1 MRHFILLI
9 TLLIGSSS
17 LSQILS
23 SDREKFVKE
32 FDKLMKESAS
42 VDLKD
47 FTQNELPTIILSS
60 KLSDSNFSKIASTAN
75 RMLEKKMNPF
85 PELHAYIFSA
95 YCLFRDNQ
103 SEESFNS
110 WNGAAIDLLGGKNL
124 KKFKDFITT
133 SRIFFENQIIESNA
147 NYNWHYDGGNY
158 YFQYD
163 DEIKLFLTAG
173 NLACRIINRGK
184 NSENIKFSDSIVVQ
198 KTSGYFDITK
208 GRFFGKGGI
217 ISWAK
222 VGLDPKLHFAEL
234 KSFMVALRGTVL
246 SCDTAIMHSPILNTA
261 ALGKIVDRSMKG
273 NFNDDRQLNFPQFVS
288 FQEIY
293 EIKSLIE
300 DVDYF
305 GGFSMQGSEFVG
317 IGSESNPATLRF
329 HRNGKLFLKSESA
342 VVRVNEKQLIAD
354 NAKTTIFIGK
364 KDSITHLGLSFMF
377 FRDRRELEMTRG
389 NTGISTAPFI
399 NTYHKLE
406 MYVEKIIWKQKEDIL
421 DLTYNFST
429 SEQKRSARFES
440 FDYFN
445 VELYQQQQ
453 ALEKINPL
461 AALYKYCYKYDKLKI
476 TTGEA
481 ATAIGK
487 TIEECSFKLIE
498 LSSLGFITYDS
509 EKQIVIITDK
519 LIRFVD
525 ANSGKKDF
533 DYISFSANLIPIY
546 LDGISPDQL
555 KADKELRAYKE
566 RMLKRNQERS
576 KFKSFGTMDLNNL
589 NLVIEAVD
597 VVPISF
603 SKNTM
608 IFPDKSKILVKQNRD
623 FVFDGW
629 INSGKWEIRVN
640 SGNYNYNENKFSI
653 NESDIAF
660 FRANPIK
667 KEDGKTP
674 ILISSSLYGLKGE
687 LFVDH
692 LDNRSGNKK
701 GESFDKYPVLSSKEK
716 TRVFYNYKKLFLGAY
731 DSTRFYFEVHPFE
744 LDSLHA
750 FNERTLRFGGDLI
763 SGGIFPKF
771 HDSIRLMNDYSLGL
785 SKDIPESGYDF
796 YDNGGKFFNKI
807 ILSNNGLQ
815 GSGDLKFITSTS
827 SSKGLFTFLPDST
840 FGYATFTNSPQE
852 IGVEYPDVIG
862 KDVYITYLPKKG
874 KLNAKSNQELIYF
887 FNEEANLQGTT
898 TLDNN
903 GLTGNG
909 FMNFSNATLFSKKY
923 SYTRWNILSD
933 TSFFKLKNKHREP
946 GDLTQEEF
954 AFQADNI
961 VSNVSFKDRIGNFE
975 SNSDGSIAKFPMNRY
990 ICKIDMF
997 QWLLDNDE
1005 LELKSPDDNVNIE
1018 SEMDIVESNFFSVD
1032 PKRDSLNFRSGNAR
1046 YSVED
1051 KSIYCYETPFV
1062 QIADSRIY
1070 PDSMKIVIR
1079 EKGIMDTLF
1088 NAKIISNYITKYHEI
1103 IDVEATLEA
1112 REKYNAK
1119 GRYKYIDIDSNIYYF
1134 DLTRIYVDSSLQSI
1148 GVGKVN
1154 QDENFKLS
1162 EAFDFY
1168 GDIKLIS
1175 SEPYLRYTGATRIN
1189 HNCEKFERNWMA
1201 FSSYLNPK
1209 NIQIPVLKE
1218 MKDLEGN
1225 LISAGVLWRHSQD
1238 LDKVALYPTFLSGIQ
1253 EINDPAV
1260 ITASGWL
1267 QHSVNSKEYQIGN
1280 KDKLINRGEKG
1291 NYIALHTESCSLNG
1305 DGQINL
1311 GMDYGNLE
1319 TEAVGVVN
1327 YNQTTGETSMNLT
1340 LKIKSSMDTKLFE
1353 EVGKKINKL
1362 EGLSDVDF
1370 NSTSLEQALLEWENR
1385 ELADKIKSD
1394 YTLRKEIKK
1403 VPKNFESSIV
1413 FTGLRISSFTTGDEV
1428 KGIRTSSEKAA
1439 IVNIY
1444 GEPVMKYVPLKAFF
1458 EQRTIMADRFG
1469 LLIDLPGN
1477 LVYFFDYD
1485 NRKTG
1490 IMSILSSDTELNEG
1504 INAIKPDKRKDRK
1517 FMYQTTESSA
1527 YKSQFLR
1534 VFQ

>member
-1 MRHFILLI
+1 MRNIILLI
-9 TLLIGSSS
+9 TLLIGFSSFS
-17 LSQILS
+17 QVLSG
-23 SDREKFVKE
+23 DREKFVKE
-32 FDKLMKESAS
+32 FDKLMKESTS
-42 VDLKD
+42 FDLKE
-47 FTQNELPTIILSS
+47 FTQNDLPAIFISS
-60 KLSDSNFSKIASTAN
+60 KLSDSDFSKIVSTAN
-75 RMLEKKMNPF
+75 RILEKRLTPY
-85 PELHAYIFSA
+85 PLLYGYVFSA
-95 YCLFRDNQ
+95 YSLLRDNQ
-103 SEESFNS
+103 SKESFEA
-110 WNGAAIDLLGGKNL
+110 WHDALIELLEGKNT
-124 KKFKDFITT
+124 KKFKDFI
-133 SRIFFENQIIESNA
+133 SISENFLKNRIIGSNS
-147 NYNWHYDGGNY
+147 NYNWHFNGGGYN
-158 YFQYD
+158 FQYE
-163 DEIKLFLTAG
+163 DEIKLILTDG
-173 NLACRIINRGK
+173 KLACRIINRGK
-184 NSENIKFSDSIVVQ
+184 NSENINFSDSIVV
-198 KTSGYFDITK
+198 KNTSGYFDIIK
-208 GRFFGKGGI
+208 GRFFGEGGT
-217 ISWAK
+217 ISWEK
-222 VGLDPKLHFAEL
+222 VGLDPSLHFAEL
-234 KSFMVALRGTVL
+234 KSFMVSVRGTVL
-246 SCDTAIMHSPILNTA
+246 TCDTAMMHSPFINSIA
-261 ALGKIVDRSMKG
+261 IGKIVDRSMKG
-273 NFNDDRQLNFPQFVS
+273 NFNEDKQLNFPQFVS
-288 FQEIY
+288 FQEVY
-293 EIKSLIE
+293 EIKNLIE

-329 HRNGKLFLKSESA
+329 YQNGDLFLKSASN
-342 VVRVNEKQLIAD
+342 VVRVSEKQLLTD
-354 NAKTTIFIGK
+354 RAKTTIYIGK
-364 KDSITHLGLSFMF
+364 EDSITHLGLNFIF
-377 FRDRRELEMTRG
+377 FRDRKELELTRG
-389 NTGISTAPFI
+389 NSGISSAPFI

-406 MYVEKIIWKQKEDIL
+406 MYVEKIIWKPKENIL

-440 FDYFN
+440 FDYYN
-445 VELYQQQQ
+445 VELYQKQQ
-453 ALEKINPL
+453 ALEKVNPL
-461 AALYKYCYKYDKLKI
+461 AALYKYCYKYDKYTI
-476 TTGEA
+476 TSGEA

-498 LSSLGFITYDS
+498 LASLGFITYDS

-519 LIRFVD
+519 LIRFVE

-555 KADKELRAYKE
+555 KADKDLRAYKE
-566 RMLKRNQERS
+566 RMLKRNQDRS
-576 KFKSFGTMDLNNL
+576 KLKSFGTLDLSNF
-589 NLVIEAVD
+589 NLVVDAVD

-608 IFPDKSKILVKQNRD
+608 IFPDNSRILVKQNRD

-640 SGNYNYNENKFSI
+640 DGNYYYEDNKFSI
-653 NESDIAF
+653 IESDIAF
-660 FRANPIK
+660 FRANPLR
-667 KEDGKTP
+667 KEDGGTP

-692 LDNRSGNKK
+692 KDNRSGNKK
-701 GESFDKYPVLSSKEK
+701 GESFDIYPLLSSKEK
-716 TRVFYNYKKLFLGAY
+716 TKVFYNYKKLYLGAY
-731 DSTRFYFEVHPFE
+731 DSTRFYFEINPFE

-750 FNERTLRFGGDLI
+750 FNERTLRFGGALV

-771 HDSIRLMNDYSLGL
+771 QDSIRLMNDYSLGL
-785 SKDIPESGYDF
+785 TKDIPESGYDF

-840 FGYATFTNSPQE
+840 FGYAKFTNSPQD
-852 IGVEYPDVIG
+852 IGVEYPDVVG
-862 KDVYITYLPKKG
+862 EDVYLTYLPRKG
-874 KLNAKSNQELIYF
+874 KLNVKSSKELIYF
-887 FNEEANLQGTT
+887 FNQEANLQGTAT
-898 TLDNN
+898 IDNK

-909 FMNFSNATLFSKKY
+909 FMNFSHASLFSKKY

-933 TSFFKLKNKHREP
+933 TSYFKLKNKYREP

-954 AFQADNI
+954 AFQADNV

-975 SNSDGSIAKFPMNRY
+975 SNSDGSIAKFPMNSY

-1005 LELKSPDDNVNIE
+1005 LELKSPDDNVNID
-1018 SEMDIVESNFFSVD
+1018 SDMDIVESNFFSVD

-1051 KSIYCYETPFV
+1051 KSIYCYETRFV
-1062 QIADSRIY
+1062 QIADSRIF

-1079 EKGIMDTLF
+1079 EKGVMDTLF
-1088 NAKIISNYITKYHEI
+1088 KAKIISNYITKYHEI
-1103 IDVEATLEA
+1103 TDVQASIET
-1112 REKYNAK
+1112 REKYEAS
-1119 GRYKYIDIDSNIYYF
+1119 GRYKYIDVDSNIYYF
-1134 DLTRIYVDSSLQSI
+1134 DLTRIYLDSTLQTI
-1148 GVGKVN
+1148 GLGKVN

-1162 EAFDFY
+1162 SAFDYY
-1168 GDIKLIS
+1168 GDIKLIA

-1189 HNCEKFERNWMA
+1189 HSCEKFEKNWMA

-1209 NIQIPVLKE
+1209 NIQIPVMKE

-1225 LISAGVLWRHSQD
+1225 FISAGILWRNSQD
-1238 LDKVALYPTFLSGIQ
+1238 LDKVTLYPTFLSGI
-1253 EINDPAV
+1253 EEPNDPVV

-1267 QHSVNSKEYQIGN
+1267 QYNKISKEYQIGN

-1305 DGQINL
+1305 DGRVNL

-1319 TEAVGVVN
+1319 SEAVGVVN
-1327 YNQTTGETSMNLT
+1327 YNQSTGETSMNLT
-1340 LKIKSSMDTKLFE
+1340 LKIKAPMDVKLFE
-1353 EVGKKINKL
+1353 NVGKKIYQL
-1362 EGLSDVDF
+1362 EDLKDVDF
-1370 NSTSLEQALLEWENR
+1370 NSTTLEQSIVEWENR
-1385 ELADKIKSD
+1385 ETADKIKSD

-1403 VPKNFESSIV
+1403 VPKSFESSIV
-1413 FTGLRISSFTTGDEV
+1413 FTGLRISSFTDDDNI

-1439 IVNIY
+1439 IVNFY

-1458 EQRTIMADRFG
+1458 EQRTIMPDRFG
-1469 LLIDLPGN
+1469 LLIDLPGSS
-1477 LVYFFDYD
+1477 VYFFDYD

-1490 IMSILSSDTELNEG
+1490 IMSILSNDEELNEG
-1504 INAIKPDKRKDRK
+1504 INALKADKRKDKK
-1517 FMYQTTESSA
+1517 FMYQTTQSST

-1534 VFQ
+1534 IFE